1 MLENGTGITFDQCK
15 MRKNDNFWCDS
26 VTAVTKEK
34 YQFFFYLKKCSTFRV
49 VRDGILENGP
59 LCDYDLGDCCL
70 RWTADPD
77 ADVDECVNYCEMCL
91 LY

>member
-34 YQFFFYLKKCSTFRV
+34 YQFFFFFFEKVLNIPSS
-49 VRDGILENGP
+49 
-59 LCDYDLGDCCL
+59 
-70 RWTADPD
+70 
-77 ADVDECVNYCEMCL
+77 
-91 LY
+91 